1 MSVFVEQC
9 QQLNNCLNQLR
20 SVSREINDIHE
31 KAKNTWFINPNGL
44 ELRKHFNRLKDKLSA
59 IRNDYDYVREE
70 TKALSQNF
78 KPSQSEIETI
88 TEMSIRIIHL
98 GSSISSKADEV
109 YIEIG
114 DNLFVIIEDVFNDFK
129 ELAKG
134 FVKITIQGAKAVLE
148 GARDIAPILLPGW

>member
-9 QQLNNCLNQLR
+9 RQLDNCLNQLR
-20 SVSREINDIHE
+20 IVSNEINDIHE
-31 KAKNTWFINPNGL
+31 KAKKTWFIDPNGL
-44 ELRKHFNRLKDKLSA
+44 ELRKHFNRLKDKLSS

-78 KPSQSEIETI
+78 EPSLSESETI
-88 TEMSIRIIHL
+88 TEMSIRIIYL
-98 GSSISSKADEV
+98 GTSISNKADQV
-109 YIEIG
+109 YNEIE
-114 DNLFVIIEDVFNDFK
+114 DNLFVVIEDVFNEFK

-148 GARDIAPILLPGW
+148 GAKDIAPLLLPGW